1 MAPSER
7 EFKIKNVPDNEC
19 IVVCV
24 VSLEEVEPSH
34 HLELES
40 SCILHLDHLDQCFIP
55 HQVEITPSNV
65 PFPQCRE
72 IRTEGVGES
81 KRLDN
86 IIIPASTAIVV
97 CVIVAVII
105 FIACLKVAYFLLPH
119 QKKYILLPVEQQ
131 EEPRLGGREAHP
143 HVVDVDERSQPGG
156 DGSTRPPWS
165 SAGGSCLSWTRSSW
179 TEGLGQHVCLQVGCS

>member
-1 MAPSER
+1 M
-7 EFKIKNVPDNEC
+7 
-19 IVVCV
+19 
-24 VSLEEVEPSH
+24 
-34 HLELES
+34 S
-40 SCILHLDHLDQCFIP
+40 SSQHFWILHLDHLDQCLIS

-105 FIACLKVAYFLLPH
+105 FIACLKVAYFLFRT
-119 QKKYILLPVEQQ
+119 KKIYLLFLVEQQ
-131 EEPRLGGREAHP
+131 EEPR
-143 HVVDVDERSQPGG
+143 PGG
-156 DGSTRPPWS
+156 
-165 SAGGSCLSWTRSSW
+165 
-179 TEGLGQHVCLQVGCS
+179 